1 MLFFIAGSLA
11 SDPSPTKT
19 AHHLFGCVGC
29 RICKSQD
36 QRCDTFGA
44 TYGRSQVCARIRG
57 AASFYGKRLH
67 FLHSPHLVMKT
78 SSKQK
83 TNEIKPRRVAL
94 SIAQILA
101 GTGKGPTIAG
111 KRKKETSKRKK
122 PLKPILPPKSMVV
135 ILKDKPE
142 KSVYHRRML
151 DYKHCG
157 LLQRYI
163 GLGGKILSRRQTRLT
178 AKQQRYVAKTIK
190 TARIMGLLPFTNKER
205 AFFRSLGCMYHVIVL
220 LS

>member
-1 MLFFIAGSLA
+1 
-11 SDPSPTKT
+11 
-19 AHHLFGCVGC
+19 
-29 RICKSQD
+29 
-36 QRCDTFGA
+36 
-44 TYGRSQVCARIRG
+44 
-57 AASFYGKRLH
+57 
-67 FLHSPHLVMKT
+67 MKT

-83 TNEIKPRRVAL
+83 TGEVKTRRAVL

-101 GTGKGPTIAG
+101 GTKPNSTPSN

-135 ILKDKPE
+135 LLKDKPE
-142 KSVYHRRML
+142 KSVYHRRIL

-163 GLGGKILSRRQTRLT
+163 GLGGKILPRRQTRLT
-178 AKQQRYVAKTIK
+178 AKQQRYVARTIK

-205 AFFRSLGCMYHVIVL
+205 AFFRSCLRKIHTKSVRFQEI
-220 LS
+220 